1 MTSRIYKITNLINNK
16 IYIGKTTLT
25 IEQRFKQ
32 HCDDSIRSIAENR
45 RLYRAMNK
53 YGKENFFIE
62 LIEECDSS
70 IDSEREIYWINKFN
84 SYHDGYNATLGGD
97 GRNTFDYNEIEK
109 LLRLNKT
116 TKEIVEIMNCSV
128 DTVYKV
134 AKNCKIRL
142 DGKSLLKQEMIASR
156 VRVDQY
162 DKNMN
167 YIQTFR
173 SYSEAEQWL
182 FDNNIIK
189 KKQSGVRAHIGEV
202 CKGARKSAYG
212 YIWRKAR

>member
-45 RLYRAMNK
+45 PLYRAMNK

-97 GRNTFDYNEIEK
+97 GRSTFNYNEIERYLK
-109 LLRLNKT
+109 MGKN
-116 TKEIVEIMNCSV
+116 TKEIIEIVGCSK
-128 DTVYKV
+128 DTIYKV
-134 AKNCKIRL
+134 AHNCGIDL
-142 DGKSLLKQEMIASR
+142 ECINPLKQEMIASR
-156 VRVDQY
+156 IRVEQY
-162 DKNMN
+162 DKQGN
-167 YIQTFR
+167 YIQTFN

-189 KKQSGVRAHIGEV
+189 KKQSGVRSHIGEV
-202 CKGARKSAYG
+202 CKGVRKSAYG